1 MKDFSLVM
9 ISRYRKIL
17 KCIGLLLF
25 IASLP
30 VRAQLLQD
38 SIALDLVKKDIDY
51 IYNLQFNKVREIYP
65 KILSIY
71 PGHPIV
77 PLLKGIM
84 TYWENYPMLH
94 TNPSHD
100 SFEEDMKQCIKLS
113 ETNENP
119 DHEAEYLLANLCAR
133 GMLLTFYSDND
144 LILEVTPL
152 TISSYKYLRHAFNFA
167 AECTDLYYFTGVYK
181 YYREA
186 YPKIYPV
193 YKSLALLF
201 PPGNMD
207 IGLKELQTA
216 ALHSIVLRA
225 EAYSMLAWIYLG
237 FENKLPESLY
247 YCKTLFEKY
256 PGNEQ
261 FLITYIRNLLLMKKY
276 REAEE
281 LISSAKS
288 MGENKFFEA
297 KLIILKGILQEKKY
311 LNNKLAQQ
319 YYNKGI
325 NDISIFGRYGN
336 EYAAY
341 AYFGLS
347 RLSDSKDDKHTRKI
361 YRREAM
367 KLADFKKINFDK

>member
-1 MKDFSLVM
+1 MTSGF
-9 ISRYRKIL
+9 RKIFTY
-17 KCIGLLLF
+17 IGLSLF
-25 IASLP
+25 ISSVP
-30 VRAQLLQD
+30 VTAQLLQD
-38 SIALDLVKKDIDY
+38 SVALNLVKEDINY
-51 IYNLQFNKVREIYP
+51 IYNLQFTKAREVYP
-65 KILSIY
+65 EIVSLY
-71 PGHPIV
+71 PDHPIV
-77 PLLKGIM
+77 LLLKGIM

-94 TNPSHD
+94 TDPSHVT
-100 SFEEDMKQCIKLS
+100 FEEDMRQCIKLS

-119 DHEAEYLLANLCAR
+119 DHEAEYLLADLCAR
-133 GMLLTFYSDND
+133 GMLLSFYSDND

-167 AECTDLYYFTGVYK
+167 AVCTDIYYFTGVYK

-216 ALHSIVLRA
+216 ALKSVVLKP

-237 FENKLPESLY
+237 FENKLSESSS
-247 YCKTLFEKY
+247 YCKTLHMNY
-256 PGNEQ
+256 PGNELY
-261 FLITYIRNLLLMKKY
+261 LITYIRNLLLMRNY
-276 REAEE
+276 NEAEK
-281 LISSAKS
+281 LISQATA
-288 MGENKFFEA
+288 MQGNKFFQA
-297 KLIILKGILQEKKY
+297 QLVILNGILQEKSY

-319 YYNKGI
+319 YYNSGI
-325 NDISIFGRYGN
+325 NDISLFGKYGN

-347 RLSDSKDDKHTRKI
+347 RLSDGNNEKRTRKI